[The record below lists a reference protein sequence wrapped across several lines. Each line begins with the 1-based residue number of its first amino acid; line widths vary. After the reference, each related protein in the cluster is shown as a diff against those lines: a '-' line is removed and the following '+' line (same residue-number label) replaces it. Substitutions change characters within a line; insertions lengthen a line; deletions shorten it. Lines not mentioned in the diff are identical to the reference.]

1 GGVAA
6 DYISSSNLAASNE
19 AQQSPQLNRT
29 DNVTPTTEAAAV
41 ASPSV
46 VTLSVGGEQE
56 EGSWSGVILDEDGHI
71 LTNSDVV
78 TLDGQASAANI
89 KVQTSN
95 SQVHDAAVV
104 GTNLMSVLDGK

>member
-1 GGVAA
+1 MVWATCTRIWEEENETIRWPVFITAVAVAAVLGGGVGGVAA

-46 VTLSVGGEQE
+46 VTLSVGGEQAE
-56 EGSWSGVILDEDGHI
+56 AQGPG
-71 LTNSDVV
+71 NPR
-78 TLDGQASAANI
+78 
-89 KVQTSN
+89 
-95 SQVHDAAVV
+95 
-104 GTNLMSVLDGK
+104 